1 MSLFRRG
8 DKTQRISSLEAAIAK
23 LASEIVAVKTLVE
36 KVEIGIEKVQ
46 ATLSTNHVEHTRCEG
61 VQDGRWKEHLAE
73 HKAMAENMAEVVRLV
88 RKNTQ
93 NIQLLSNSIDRM
105 AVADRQRQRPDA

>member
-1 MSLFRRG
+1 MSLFRRS
-8 DKTQRISSLEAAIAK
+8 DKTQRISSLETAIAK
-23 LASEIVAVKTLVE
+23 LASEIVAVKSLVE
-36 KVEIGIEKVQ
+36 KVEVGVEKIQ

-73 HKAMAENMAEVVRLV
+73 HKAMVENMAELVKLV

-93 NIQLLSNSIDRM
+93 NIQLLSNSIDRI
-105 AVADRQRQRPDA
+105 AQRQRLDT